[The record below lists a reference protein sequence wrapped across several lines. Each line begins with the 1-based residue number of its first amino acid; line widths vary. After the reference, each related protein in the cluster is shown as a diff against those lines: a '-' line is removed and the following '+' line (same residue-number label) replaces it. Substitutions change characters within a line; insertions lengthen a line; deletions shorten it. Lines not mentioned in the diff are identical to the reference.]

1 MVGTLAIRWID
12 RGVLVERGRTVAG
25 PGEVIYVDSVTAERY
40 VSERKAEY
48 VVRARR
54 KSER

>member
-1 MVGTLAIRWID
+1 MVGTIALRWID
-12 RGVLVERGRTVAG
+12 RGVLMERGRTVAG

-48 VVRARR
+48 VVRGSR
-54 KSER
+54 KRER